1 MLPLIRAQFL
11 NVAAAGVLVALT
23 AGSTPV
29 RADELGQNLGPVGPH
44 EPILTV
50 VGNKRVI
57 AFYQPDSGNC
67 AVHVVVWN
75 TIDVNAESTVG
86 FEATVTPRQ
95 VVHINTSES
104 EPLYLQCGDKAATFA
119 VVGTSEFI
127 PVGVTK

>member
-1 MLPLIRAQFL
+1 M
-11 NVAAAGVLVALT
+11 
-23 AGSTPV
+23 
-29 RADELGQNLGPVGPH
+29 
-44 EPILTV
+44 
-50 VGNKRVI
+50 
-57 AFYQPDSGNC
+57 
-67 AVHVVVWN
+67 
-75 TIDVNAESTVG
+75 G